1 MQSNEVLVPSR
12 RRGGPTEGGG
22 CAESPSVAII
32 TPASTGKVPASRQV
46 SDKWF
51 VRVDGEKEFLRQ
63 KCLDMAKSSENATI
77 HAVFHTGSKK
87 ENPHIHYI
95 LSRDKAIQKQAFD
108 NSVKKLFGVA
118 GTQYSTKPWD
128 GEYKGAGSYLYH
140 EEDEETPAD
149 VFVSKGITEIHV
161 TTMREH
167 AKEWRATVQ
176 EKKAKASVTLVQKAI
191 AHFNVS
197 DGTRVSL
204 ERIWV
209 FMMDKVRAGENYFP
223 GENIMRKYAIEVLI
237 AIGDK
242 SYWDQYVQD
251 SFARAFP
258 TRWIPN

>member
-1 MQSNEVLVPSR
+1 MQSNGVLVH
-12 RRGGPTEGGG
+12 GGDPPQVGGA
-22 CAESPSVAII
+22 AEPPSVRNIG
-32 TPASTGKVPASRQV
+32 PASTGKIPASRVV

-63 KCLDMAKSSENATI
+63 KCLDMAKSSEYATI

-95 LSRDKAIQKQAFD
+95 LSKDKAIQKQAFD
-108 NSVKKLFGVA
+108 NTVKKLFGVA

-140 EEDEETPAD
+140 EEDEENPAD
-149 VFVSKGITEIHV
+149 VFISKGIEELHI
-161 TTMREH
+161 TTMREY
-167 AKEWRATVQ
+167 AKEWRVKVE
-176 EKKAKASVTLVQKAI
+176 EKKAKASVTLVQKAVE
-191 AHFNVS
+191 HFNKN

-204 ERIWV
+204 ERIWK
-209 FMMDKVRAGENYFP
+209 FMMDLIRSGENYFP
-223 GENIMRKYAIEVLI
+223 GENILRKYAIEVLI
-237 AIGDK
+237 AVGDK
-242 SYWDQYVQD
+242 SYWDQYVED

>member
-1 MQSNEVLVPSR
+1 MEK
-12 RRGGPTEGGG
+12 
-22 CAESPSVAII
+22 
-32 TPASTGKVPASRQV
+32 KVPASRVV

-95 LSRDKAIQKQAFD
+95 ISREKHIQKQAFD

-140 EEDEETPAD
+140 EEDEENPAD
-149 VFVSKGITEIHV
+149 VLVSKGITEIHV
-161 TTMREH
+161 TTMRDH

-176 EKKAKASVTLVQKAI
+176 EKKAKASVTLVQKALEY
-191 AHFNVS
+191 FGKTVEVDE
-197 DGTRVSL
+197 DGNGKAEAYIRKPTTKH
-204 ERIWV
+204 IWNY
-209 FMMDKVRAGENYFP
+209 MMGLCRAGENYFP
-223 GENIMRKYAIEVLI
+223 GETIMRKYTVEVLM
-237 AIGDK
+237 AVGEDESWNTYVSD
-242 SYWDQYVQD
+242 SYD
-251 SFARAFP
+251 RAFP
-258 TRWIPN
+258 IPWERRN